1 MKKYAVLV
9 AGGSGTRMKS
19 SVPKQFMML
28 NGIPVIC
35 HTVAVFISAF
45 SDLHIVLVLPKIYL
59 DEGRRLVESH
69 FPGLNNISIVEGG
82 ETRFHSVK
90 NGLSAVQKD
99 SIVFVHDAV
108 RCLLTENLIQRLY
121 ESTLEKGNAVPMILS
136 KDSVRMIDENA
147 NKAIDRNKL
156 ALIQTPQVFK
166 GEMLIDAFNADYR
179 DGFTDEASVVEAA
192 GFSINLIPGEENNL
206 KLTQPIDWVVAEK
219 ILAQTKPK

>member
-19 SVPKQFMML
+19 SFPKQFMKL

-45 SDLHIVLVLPKIYL
+45 SDLHIVLVLPQIYL
-59 DEGRRLVESH
+59 EEGRRLIESH

-99 SIVFVHDAV
+99 SIIFVHDAV
-108 RCLLTENLIQRLY
+108 RCLLTENLVHRLY

-136 KDSVRMIDENA
+136 KDSVRMIGENG

-179 DGFTDEASVVEAA
+179 DEFTDEASVVEAA

-206 KLTQPIDWVVAEK
+206 KLTQPIDLVVAEK
-219 ILAQTKPK
+219 ILAQTKPQ